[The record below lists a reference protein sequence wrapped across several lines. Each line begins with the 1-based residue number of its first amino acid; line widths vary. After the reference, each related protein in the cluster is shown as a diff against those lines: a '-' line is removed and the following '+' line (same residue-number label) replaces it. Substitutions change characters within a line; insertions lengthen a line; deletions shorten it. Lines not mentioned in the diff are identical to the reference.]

1 MTENL
6 LMFNTCLA
14 HGVMT
19 VGMLVLLVGL
29 GVALLHLCGKLMEK
43 VSSIKLGVK
52 LWHKFNGRTKEFEK
66 VVNRIIAEVEGDGI
80 W

>member
-6 LMFNTCLA
+6 LTFNTCLA

-29 GVALLHLCGKLMEK
+29 GVALLHLCVKLMEK
-43 VSSIKLGVK
+43 VDAIKLGVK
-52 LWHKFNGRTKEFEK
+52 LWYKFNGRTKEFER
-66 VVNRIIAEVEGDGI
+66 VVDRIIAEVAEDA
-80 W
+80 

>member
-1 MTENL
+1 MTAK
-6 LMFNTCLA
+6 LMEFNVMLA

-29 GVALLHLCGKLMEK
+29 GVAFLHLCVKLMEK
-43 VSSIKLGVK
+43 IDAIRLGVK
-52 LWHKFNGRTKEFEK
+52 LWHKFTGRTKAFERAID
-66 VVNRIIAEVEGDGI
+66 RIIAEVEGDGI

>member
-1 MTENL
+1 MTAE
-6 LMFNTCLA
+6 LMEFNVMLA

-29 GVALLHLCGKLMEK
+29 GVALLHLCVKLMEK
-43 VSSIKLGVK
+43 VDAIKLGVK
-52 LWHKFNGRTKEFEK
+52 LWYKFNGRTIEFKK
-66 VVNRIIAEVEGDGI
+66 VVDRIIAEVEDDGI